1 MKIAISQ
8 SNYIPW
14 PGYFGVISKCDAF
27 VFLDEVQFTSRD
39 WRSRNSIK
47 TANGL
52 KWLSIPVGHSRSR
65 RICDVKLPDNDWQKS
80 HKSSIMAS
88 YRGSKNYQVG
98 IDFLE
103 TIYGE
108 FQSQT
113 LSEFNQ
119 SCTKFIAR
127 EILGLNCRFLDSREI
142 THAGIGSDRI
152 LSICKSLSATKYL
165 SGPSAASYLR
175 IDDFSINDI
184 EVTFADYSKMNSY
197 EQLHG
202 DFVPNVSIIDMV
214 FNVVSGYSKLIEID
228 TFLP

>member
-14 PGYFGVISKCDAF
+14 AGYFGLISECDVF
-27 VFLDEVQFTSRD
+27 VFLDDVQFTSRD

-47 TANGL
+47 TSEGL
-52 KWLSIPVGHSRSR
+52 KWLSIPVGASISR
-65 RICDVKLPDNDWQKS
+65 RICDVKLPDTDWKKS
-80 HKSSIMAS
+80 HKSSITAS
-88 YRGSKNYQVG
+88 YRDASNFQAGL
-98 IDFLE
+98 DFIE

-108 FQSQT
+108 FDLET
-113 LSEFNQ
+113 LGDFNQ
-119 SCTKFIAR
+119 SCTKYIAH

-142 THAGIGSDRI
+142 THAGTGSDRI

-165 SGPSAASYLR
+165 SGPSAASYLKV
-175 IDDFSINDI
+175 DDFAMNDI
-184 EVTFADYSKMNSY
+184 EVTFADYSKMASY

-214 FNVVSGYSKLIEID
+214 FNVASGYSKLIEID